1 MSKEISSTPAHSN
14 SWKETEFPLIKDQI
28 FEQLAILTNT
38 DMRMNETQK
47 SGFMKCYWDLV
58 AQEPSIQEMK
68 DAQQSYI
75 AHFNHIPS
83 PFAFVKHFNR
93 FRSGILP
100 IPKKVAE
107 EQIQKQYSE
116 LKMQQWIKEM
126 ESKDDN

>member
-28 FEQLAILTNT
+28 FEQLAMLTNT

-93 FRSGILP
+93 FRTGILP
-100 IPKKVAE
+100 NKKGHTLK
-107 EQIQKQYSE
+107 QIQESE
-116 LKMQQWIKEM
+116 SNLKMEAWIKEM
-126 ESKDDN
+126 EENE